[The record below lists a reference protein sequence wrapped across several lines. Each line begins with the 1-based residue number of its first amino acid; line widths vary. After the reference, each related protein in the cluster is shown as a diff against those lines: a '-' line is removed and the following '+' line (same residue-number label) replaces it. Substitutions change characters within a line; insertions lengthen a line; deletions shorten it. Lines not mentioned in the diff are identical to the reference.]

1 VREIRPRPDAVLVT
15 GDLADHAS
23 DHEYEQLREMLAAL
37 EAPVH
42 VLPGNHDDR
51 GALSRHFGVPDA
63 GGEPV
68 YHSVDLGPLRLVLLD
83 TTIPG
88 EDSGALGSEQL
99 EWLDAELAAAPDTLT
114 LVALHHPPLATGMAL
129 WDAIGLAPDDRD
141 ALGAVIEGHAQVR
154 CLVGGHFHRTISGEL
169 AGRRVLA
176 VPSTYAQS
184 RLDFT
189 LDQLELSEQPAAFAL
204 HAVVDG
210 ELISHVQVV
219 R

>member
-1 VREIRPRPDAVLVT
+1 MREIRPRPDAVLVT
-15 GDLADHAS
+15 GDLADHARG
-23 DHEYEQLREMLAAL
+23 HEYEQLVEMLAAL

-51 GALSRHFGVPDA
+51 RALSRHFGVPDA

-68 YHSVDLGPLRLVLLD
+68 YHSVDLGALRLVLLD

-88 EDSGALGSEQL
+88 EDSGALGPEQL

-114 LVALHHPPLATGMAL
+114 LVALHHPPLVTGMAL
-129 WDAIGLAPDDRD
+129 WDAIGLAPEDRD
-141 ALGAVIEGHAQVR
+141 GLGAVVDRHQQVR

-189 LDQLELSEQPAAFAL
+189 LDQLELAEQPAAFAL
-204 HAVVDG
+204 HTVLDG
-210 ELISHVQVV
+210 ELVSHIQTV

>member
-51 GALSRHFGVPDA
+51 RALSRHFGVPDA

-68 YHSVDLGPLRLVLLD
+68 YHSVDLGALRLVLLD

-88 EDSGALGSEQL
+88 EDSGALGPEQL

-114 LVALHHPPLATGMAL
+114 LVALHHPPLVTGMAL
-129 WDAIGLAPDDRD
+129 WDAIGLAPEDRD
-141 ALGAVIEGHAQVR
+141 GLGAVVDRHQQVR
-154 CLVGGHFHRTISGEL
+154 CLVGGHFHRTITGEL

-189 LDQLELSEQPAAFAL
+189 LDQLELAEQPAAFAL
-204 HAVVDG
+204 HTVLDG
-210 ELISHVQVV
+210 ELVSHIQPVQ
-219 R
+219 